1 MREVSASILSD
12 NPFKLIDKLNSSNAN
27 YIHLDIV
34 DNKFVPN
41 NKFLTVSE
49 MVKILEKIKK
59 KIDVHLMVKNP
70 EPYIKKLSLYDVSYI
85 TIHYE
90 ITDFMKYVN
99 MIKRYGLKAGVAI
112 KPETKIEE
120 IFPFLKDLSL
130 ILIMSVEPGFSGQSF
145 ITDTKDKVSALK
157 KEIIRQKVDTK
168 ISVDGGIN
176 DLVLPYVTDADILVS
191 CSYINNNLDNI
202 EKLKN

>member
-12 NPFKLIDKLNSSNAN
+12 NPFKLIDKLNNSNAN

>member
-12 NPFKLIDKLNSSNAN
+12 NPFKLIDKLNNSNAN

-49 MVKILEKIKK
+49 MVKTLEKIKK

>member
-12 NPFKLIDKLNSSNAN
+12 NPFKLIDKLNNSDAN

-49 MVKILEKIKK
+49 MVKILDKIKK

-85 TIHYE
+85 SIHYE
-90 ITDFMKYVN
+90 IADFMKYVN
-99 MIKRYGLKAGVAI
+99 MIKKYGLKAGVAI

-130 ILIMSVEPGFSGQSF
+130 VLIMSVEPGFSGQSF
-145 ITDTKDKVSALK
+145 ITDTKDKVSTLK
-157 KEIIRQKVDTK
+157 KEIIRQKIDTK